1 MLALLL
7 LLVSSAGPGP
17 LSLRAA
23 QALADQHSGALSAA
37 QAQVAVSRAGVEAAG
52 QLANPTVSASIGQN
66 DPKLTA
72 GIDVKLPLFGQ
83 RGAALDSA
91 VAASRV
97 TESEAQLQRSRLHA
111 AIRRAHAALW
121 AAGQQASLAS
131 DAAALAS
138 KLAALTGERF
148 RLGGVAELEV
158 EQAKQ
163 AQRRA
168 GQDLADRQAEA
179 SAAREE
185 LAALLGIDPPGL
197 DAAAPE
203 PVELPPVEALAQKAA
218 AHPELEGLRRQ
229 QLAATARADEERTA
243 IRPLPSVSLTA
254 ERLGQDAGIGLR
266 AGLAFD
272 VPLLSWNRGRV
283 HQQEQL
289 ARVAAEQQRAAE
301 QRLGGQL
308 RAARA
313 RWSAA
318 VARAG
323 SYARDL
329 VAGASRVLEMA
340 QAGYRIGRTTL
351 ITVLQAQAELASA
364 RSRAID
370 ATLDSQRA
378 IADLEEAVGAD
389 L

>member
-1 MLALLL
+1 MAMLALLL
-7 LLVSSAGPGP
+7 FTLSGP
-17 LSLRAA
+17 LSLHAA
-23 QALADQHSGALSAA
+23 QALADQHSGALFAA
-37 QAQVAVSRAGVEAAG
+37 QAQVAASRAGVEAAG
-52 QLANPTVSASIGQN
+52 QLANPTFSAGIGQ
-66 DPKLTA
+66 DSPTLTA
-72 GIDVKLPLFGQ
+72 GLDVKLPLFGQ
-83 RGAALDSA
+83 RGAAIDSA
-91 VAASRV
+91 EAASRV
-97 TESEAQLQRSRLHA
+97 TESDAQLQRARLHS

-121 AAGQQASLAS
+121 AAGQQAALAS
-131 DAAALAS
+131 DAARLSSQVAN
-138 KLAALTGERF
+138 LTAERL
-148 RLGGVAELEV
+148 RLGGAAELEV

-163 AQRRA
+163 ALRRA

-185 LAALLGIDPPGL
+185 LAALLGIDPAGL

-203 PVELPPVEALAQKAA
+203 SLEVPPVEALAQKAA

-229 QLAATARADEERTA
+229 QSAATARADEERTA
-243 IRPLPSVSLTA
+243 LRPLPSMSLTA
-254 ERLGQDAGIGLR
+254 ERLGGAAGLGLR

-283 HQQEQL
+283 RQQEAL

-301 QRLGGQL
+301 QRLAGQL

-318 VARAG
+318 VSRAG
-323 SYARDL
+323 NYARDL

-340 QAGYRIGRTTL
+340 QAGYRIGRTSSF
-351 ITVLQAQAELASA
+351 TVLQAQGELSSA

>member
-7 LLVSSAGPGP
+7 FTLSTP

-37 QAQVAVSRAGVEAAG
+37 QAQVAASRAGVEAAG
-52 QLANPTVSASIGQN
+52 QLANPTLSATIGPD

-83 RGAALDSA
+83 RGAAIDSA
-91 VAASRV
+91 EKASRV
-97 TESEAQLQRSRLHA
+97 TESEAQLQRSHLHA

-121 AAGQQASLAS
+121 AAGQQS
-131 DAAALAS
+131 ALAS
-138 KLAALTGERF
+138 EAAQLASQLAALTTERR
-148 RLGGVAELEV
+148 RLGGAAELDV

-163 AQRRA
+163 ALRRA
-168 GQDLADRQAEA
+168 QQDLADRQAEA
-179 SAAREE
+179 DAVREE
-185 LAALLGIDPPGL
+185 LAALLGIEPAGL
-197 DAAAPE
+197 EAAAPE
-203 PVELPPVEALAQKAA
+203 SIDVPPVEALAQKAA

-229 QLAATARADEERTA
+229 QSAATARADEERTA
-243 IRPLPSVSLTA
+243 VRPLPSVSLIA
-254 ERLGQDAGIGLR
+254 ERLATGSGLGVRAGI
-266 AGLAFD
+266 AFD

-283 HQQEQL
+283 HQQEEL

-318 VARAG
+318 VSRAG
-323 SYARDL
+323 NYARDL
-329 VAGASRVLEMA
+329 VAGATRVLEMA

-351 ITVLQAQAELASA
+351 ITVLQAQGELSSA
-364 RSRAID
+364 RSRAVD

-378 IADLEEAVGAD
+378 IADLEEALGAD